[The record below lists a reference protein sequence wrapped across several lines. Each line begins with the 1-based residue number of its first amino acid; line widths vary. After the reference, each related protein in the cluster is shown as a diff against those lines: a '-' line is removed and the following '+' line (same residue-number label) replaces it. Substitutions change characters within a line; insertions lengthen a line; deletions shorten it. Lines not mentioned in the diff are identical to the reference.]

1 MHLEE
6 LFQSLVGQASVKS
19 IYGEPISAGGK
30 TIVPVAAIRYGFG
43 GGSGRKGERNEEG
56 FGGGGG
62 FVGKPVGVIEV
73 TDEQTRFIPIHRNRT
88 IALAAAIGFGLGLL
102 AARRVG
108 VPLDRRL
115 QA

>member
-1 MHLEE
+1 MHLQE
-6 LFQSLVGQASVKS
+6 LFQSLVGQANAKS
-19 IYGEPISAGGK
+19 IYGEPILAGGK

-62 FVGKPVGVIEV
+62 FVGKPVGVIEI
-73 TDEQTRFIPIHRNRT
+73 TDDHTRFIPIHRHRS
-88 IALAAAIGFGLGLL
+88 IAYSAAIGFGLGLL

-108 VPLDRRL
+108 VPSERRL
-115 QA
+115 RA